1 MVFIRPFAYLTLI
14 FPIICWVFSPVKGIF
29 IARAEATPLTQKELK
44 KEIADHKKEY
54 EKLKKKLIQNKKL
67 EKKYMNKQDDL
78 KFRMLELRM
87 DKEKLHMMIEQN
99 HMNEIRFSR
108 MLSQL
113 NRQIHHE
120 KLLLKSHQTSAGIQE
135 ETLLHNAL
143 TEYLVAKDITSDNPA
158 QMISLWVTNVSL
170 QRMRRK
176 ISRDKIQEFSTSMKV
191 DALFRKRD
199 HVLHREELRRRE
211 ESDEK
216 YQMELI
222 RRQIVSLKARAE
234 GIEKKNKILMTK
246 TENLLGLIRHLRLVE
261 RRNRVR
267 YAHHFS
273 PVKLRIRGLL
283 WPVNGKI
290 IEPFGRFHD
299 GIDIAAASGI
309 AVKSAEK
316 GRVLFARH
324 YTGYGKLVIINH
336 GRHVYSLYGHM
347 KTISVKE
354 GQIVRKGQNLGTAGG
369 GGTNGQSTVFFGLT
383 HFGNPVNPIPYLGKR
398 EYRE

>member
-1 MVFIRPFAYLTLI
+1 MFFIRPFAYLILI
-14 FPIICWVFSPVKGIF
+14 LSIIGWISSPVKGIS
-29 IARAEATPLTQKELK
+29 IVRADATPLTQKELK

-67 EKKYMNKQDDL
+67 EKRYMNKQDDL

-108 MLSQL
+108 MLSHL
-113 NRQIHHE
+113 NRQIHLE
-120 KLLLKSHQTSAGIQE
+120 KILLKSHQTTAGIQE
-135 ETLLHNAL
+135 ETLLHNEL
-143 TEYLVAKDITSDNPA
+143 KEYLSIRDTTSDNPS
-158 QMISLWVTNVSL
+158 QMISLWVANVSL
-170 QRMRRK
+170 HQMRRK
-176 ISRDKIQEFSTSMKV
+176 ISHDKIREFSTSIKV
-191 DALFRKRD
+191 DALFKKRD
-199 HVLHREELRRRE
+199 RVLHMEERRRRE

-216 YQMELI
+216 YQMDLI
-222 RRQIVSLKARAE
+222 RHEIVSLKKRAE
-234 GIEKKNKILMTK
+234 GIEKNNKILMTK
-246 TENLLGLIRHLRLVE
+246 TENLLGLIHHLRIVE

-267 YAHHFS
+267 YAHHFTA
-273 PVKLRIRGLL
+273 VKLRIRGLL

-299 GIDIAAASGI
+299 GVDIAASSGVF
-309 AVKSAEK
+309 VKSAET
-316 GRVLFARH
+316 GRILFARH

-354 GQIVRKGQNLGTAGG
+354 GQIVRKGQKLGTAGG

-398 EYRE
+398 KY